1 MNKKWVLLQIILL
14 IPIASALDSNY
25 NIIVEENGN
34 SLVIIEL
41 EGEGLINIPLP
52 EDVNDVRVKG
62 ALYAVKNNSVD
73 ISIGS
78 TQKAIVLYKTSMLT
92 TKQDNWNFKINLVNT
107 QKEKVTLAIPKEAVI
122 LETHPG
128 ALIESLNYTKLIW
141 EGHIQSIEVEYEFPE
156 VEVITLEDIEKKK
169 ESKSNMLFIPVIFLF
184 FIIILILS
192 LIITKSIKKTKKKS
206 SKPNII
212 KTLSKNES
220 LIVKILIDNKGE
232 MKRNILEKN
241 SKLAK
246 SSLANTLNNLERKKI
261 IEIDKTFTTHFIKFT
276 RWFDEL

>member
-1 MNKKWVLLQIILL
+1 MNKKWVLLQLLLL
-14 IPIASALDSNY
+14 IPIVNAIDSSY

-41 EGEGLINIPLP
+41 EGQGLVGVPLQ
-52 EDVNDVRVKG
+52 EDVSDVKVKG
-62 ALYAVKNNSVD
+62 ALYVIKNNSVD

-92 TKQDNWNFKINLVNT
+92 TKQDFWQFKIDLVNT

-122 LETHPG
+122 LETKPE
-128 ALIESLNYTKLIW
+128 AMIESLNFTKLIW
-141 EGHIQSIEVEYEFPE
+141 DGNIQTIEVEYEFPE
-156 VEVITLEDIEKKK
+156 VEVITLEDIQQK
-169 ESKSNMLFIPVIFLF
+169 ERKSSNLLIIP
-184 FIIILILS
+184 ILILVILLITILS
-192 LIITKSIKKTKKKS
+192 LFIIKSRKKPKKS
-206 SKPNII
+206 NKQNII

-220 LIVKILIDNKGE
+220 LIVKILMENKGE
-232 MKRNILEKN
+232 MKRNKLEKS

-261 IEIDKTFTTHFIKFT
+261 IEIDKTYTTHYVKFT
-276 RWFDEL
+276 RWFNEL